1 MVVEVIGVH
10 YKRLRNLRE
19 DHDMTQKELARL
31 LDCSQRIYSNYER
44 GDVNIPTDILIKLS
58 RFYNTSIDY
67 LLDQTDVKEPYAR
80 RVENNHA
87 KGINM
92 LQQLGMML
100 FYEREKW
107 GKRRKILQKVSLATQ
122 N

>member
-44 GDVNIPTDILIKLS
+44 GCQYSDRYIDQAFQIL
-58 RFYNTSIDY
+58 
-67 LLDQTDVKEPYAR
+67 
-80 RVENNHA
+80 
-87 KGINM
+87 
-92 LQQLGMML
+92 
-100 FYEREKW
+100 
-107 GKRRKILQKVSLATQ
+107 
-122 N
+122 

>member
-44 GDVNIPTDILIKLS
+44 GDVNIPTDIC
-58 RFYNTSIDY
+58 
-67 LLDQTDVKEPYAR
+67 
-80 RVENNHA
+80 
-87 KGINM
+87 
-92 LQQLGMML
+92 
-100 FYEREKW
+100 
-107 GKRRKILQKVSLATQ
+107 AT
-122 N
+122 

>member
-44 GDVNIPTDILIKLS
+44 GDVNIPTDILIL
-58 RFYNTSIDY
+58 
-67 LLDQTDVKEPYAR
+67 
-80 RVENNHA
+80 
-87 KGINM
+87 
-92 LQQLGMML
+92 
-100 FYEREKW
+100 
-107 GKRRKILQKVSLATQ
+107 VS
-122 N
+122 

>member
-1 MVVEVIGVH
+1 MMVVEVICVH

-67 LLDQTDVKEPYAR
+67 FTINFKLFCVWGAAR
-80 RVENNHA
+80 
-87 KGINM
+87 
-92 LQQLGMML
+92 Q
-100 FYEREKW
+100 
-107 GKRRKILQKVSLATQ
+107 
-122 N
+122 